1 MLNYDE
7 VAPLED
13 ILARTFTIDY
23 EFFGEKLTEN
33 LKKDGD
39 KIFVT
44 KENR

>member
-7 VAPLED
+7 EAPLED